1 MFLKNTI
8 PVCITQTAFTLV
20 AHFLLHSPQLT
31 AFGAVTA
38 AAAFGLSVG
47 WHLYERHAG
56 EVPR

>member
-1 MFLKNTI
+1 MFLKNAL
-8 PVCITQTAFTLV
+8 PVGVTQTVFALV

-47 WHLYERHAG
+47 WWLYG
-56 EVPR
+56 KEVS

>member
-1 MFLKNTI
+1 MFLKNTV
-8 PVCITQTAFTLV
+8 PVCITQTTFTLV

-47 WHLYERHAG
+47 WYLYERHLEG
-56 EVPR
+56 VS